1 MAKRSGGKAYYMISA
16 VAQKY
21 NIHPQTLRLYEREG
35 LLKPSRTEGNT
46 RLYSEEDLEQLET
59 ILSLTR
65 DLGVNLAG
73 VEIILNMRRKI
84 EAMQHEVNE
93 FMDYV
98 KRELSRG
105 IGDWEQRLSTA
116 LVKSSPTD
124 LVRSAG
130 HAAPTHH
137 GTNPARTRRPPPRP
151 PTRSTRTRR
160 RGRRRPLREAAMR
173 REAGEDAQADALQA
187 YLRAIARLPRLTPEQ
202 EQELGRRI
210 QRDHDQEALRRL
222 VEGNLRFVVSYAK
235 RYRGLGVSFLDL
247 IHEGNLGLME
257 AARRFDPE
265 RNVKFITYAV
275 WWIRQALTHALS
287 TQTRAFSLPQKVSG
301 AAARLTRE
309 VAELT
314 EQLERA
320 PTSSEIAADTE
331 MSEADVA
338 VLMRLGARDVSLS
351 DRMGVADDE
360 SGPEIGDL
368 IESPSPPIEEDLVRQ
383 SMVDRVRAA
392 LSELDDKERAIVELR
407 FGLDR
412 DGEMRTL
419 QEIGEALHLSRERI
433 RQIEARAK
441 EKLRRSK
448 RANEL
453 RSYLN

>member
-1 MAKRSGGKAYYMISA
+1 
-16 VAQKY
+16 
-21 NIHPQTLRLYEREG
+21 
-35 LLKPSRTEGNT
+35 
-46 RLYSEEDLEQLET
+46 
-59 ILSLTR
+59 
-65 DLGVNLAG
+65 
-73 VEIILNMRRKI
+73 
-84 EAMQHEVNE
+84 
-93 FMDYV
+93 
-98 KRELSRG
+98 
-105 IGDWEQRLSTA
+105 
-116 LVKSSPTD
+116 
-124 LVRSAG
+124 
-130 HAAPTHH
+130 
-137 GTNPARTRRPPPRP
+137 
-151 PTRSTRTRR
+151 
-160 RGRRRPLREAAMR
+160 MR

-187 YLRAIARLPRLTPEQ
+187 YLRAISKLPRLTPEQ
-202 EQELGRRI
+202 EQELGRRV
-210 QRDHDQEALRRL
+210 QRDNDQEALRRL

-309 VAELT
+309 VAALT

-320 PTSSEIAADTE
+320 PTSSEIAADAD
-331 MSEADVA
+331 MSEAEVA
-338 VLMRLGARDVSLS
+338 ALMQLGARDLSLS
-351 DRMGVADDE
+351 DRLGVADDE

-368 IESPSPPIEEDLVRQ
+368 IESPSPPIEDDLVRQ
-383 SMVDRVRAA
+383 SMVERVRAA
-392 LSELDDKERAIVELR
+392 LSELDDKEREIVELR

>member
-1 MAKRSGGKAYYMISA
+1 
-16 VAQKY
+16 
-21 NIHPQTLRLYEREG
+21 
-35 LLKPSRTEGNT
+35 
-46 RLYSEEDLEQLET
+46 
-59 ILSLTR
+59 
-65 DLGVNLAG
+65 
-73 VEIILNMRRKI
+73 MRRGSVLI
-84 EAMQHEVNE
+84 RDMRLWHNGMPNPSDSVRPMVAMIHWIHWWH
-93 FMDYV
+93 D
-98 KRELSRG
+98 
-105 IGDWEQRLSTA
+105 
-116 LVKSSPTD
+116 
-124 LVRSAG
+124 
-130 HAAPTHH
+130 
-137 GTNPARTRRPPPRP
+137 RP
-151 PTRSTRTRR
+151 
-160 RGRRRPLREAAMR
+160 G
-173 REAGEDAQADALQA
+173 
-187 YLRAIARLPRLTPEQ
+187 
-202 EQELGRRI
+202 
-210 QRDHDQEALRRL
+210 ALRRL

-309 VAELT
+309 VAELA
-314 EQLERA
+314 EQLERT
-320 PTSSEIAADTE
+320 PTSSEIAADAE

-338 VLMRLGARDVSLS
+338 ALMRLGARDVSLS
-351 DRMGVADDE
+351 DRLVAEDE
-360 SGPEIGDL
+360 GGPEIGDL
-368 IESPSPPIEEDLVRQ
+368 IESPSAPIEDDLLRQ
-383 SMVDRVRAA
+383 SMVERVRAA